1 MTFDFACQYYWISD
15 LHPAFQFF
23 GSGVMDSKSIFLW
36 SFTFQR
42 FFSISVI
49 TALMAKAMM
58 QMVFKENNPSN
69 RTRRQAIEMKKSP
82 GSDGTLCPEGSIFPG
97 LELTIDT
104 LEDSLIASNF
114 DSCSNPPTL

>member
-1 MTFDFACQYYWISD
+1 MTFDFACQFYWISD

-23 GSGVMDSKSIFLW
+23 GSGVMDSDWIFLW

-58 QMVFKENNPSN
+58 QMVFRENNLSN

-82 GSDGTLCPEGSIFPG
+82 GSDGPEGSIFPG

-104 LEDSLIASNF
+104 LGDSLIASNF
-114 DSCSNPPTL
+114 DSRSNPRTL